1 MPEQKHSSQE
11 KNVSCIP
18 KTPIPSFANT
28 TGAHR
33 LLAEL
38 LLQIL
43 QGRETLIVA
52 ASTV

>member
-1 MPEQKHSSQE
+1 MPEQKHSSPRE
-11 KNVSCIP
+11 ECR
-18 KTPIPSFANT
+18 
-28 TGAHR
+28 AHLKPWFLP
-33 LLAEL
+33 LLILQVHTDLLTEL